1 MTPPVA
7 ESGGRGGRREALPS
21 GGVFSCPSEST
32 KGGRAMMREQSGHP
46 AAGSSPGRRSW
57 LMLLLLAA
65 CPAAAGEEPAV
76 ISLKPVV
83 ACPGHRQGPSDE
95 TLPPVLT
102 LPAAVG
108 WTLQYNPELA
118 TLRQEHG
125 IAAAG
130 IVIARTYPYNPVTQS
145 TVLGVT
151 GPPSAGITN
160 RVANHHSITLDVE
173 IRGQRFFRQQAAFA
187 ALRRTDWEIA

>member
-1 MTPPVA
+1 MTPTVA
-7 ESGGRGGRREALPS
+7 ESGGRGARREALPS
-21 GGVFSCPSEST
+21 GGVFSCPSENT

-46 AAGSSPGRRSW
+46 AARSSLGRLSW
-57 LMLLLLAA
+57 LLLLLPPV

-83 ACPGHRQGPSDE
+83 ACPGQRQGPSGE
-95 TLPPVLT
+95 TLPSVLT

-125 IAAAG
+125 IAAA
-130 IVIARTYPYNPVTQS
+130 
-145 TVLGVT
+145 
-151 GPPSAGITN
+151 
-160 RVANHHSITLDVE
+160 
-173 IRGQRFFRQQAAFA
+173 
-187 ALRRTDWEIA
+187 